1 MIITEIVQSQQ
12 HQRIGGI
19 SQRTQGNPYDTPGMS
34 LSDAGDYQKRYR
46 HFGRLPAGCGY
57 TDLISTSYNKCNR
70 SDNTERLQI
79 NIFLR

>member
-1 MIITEIVQSQQ
+1 MTITQIVQSQQ
-12 HQRIGGI
+12 QQRIGGI
-19 SQRTQGNPYDTPGMS
+19 SQRTQGNPYGTPGMS

-57 TDLISTSYNKCNR
+57 TDLISTSNNKCNR

>member
-1 MIITEIVQSQQ
+1 MTITQIVQSQQ
-12 HQRIGGI
+12 QQRIGGI
-19 SQRTQGNPYDTPGMS
+19 SQRTQGKPHVNPYGTPGMS

-70 SDNTERLQI
+70 SDNTELMA
-79 NIFLR
+79 FS